1 MDTQNLMPNPQNPA
15 LGLMLQIA
23 QVLLSGHADTR
34 KRQRKGQV
42 DLRIR
47 WRTR

>member
-1 MDTQNLMPNPQNPA
+1 MDTQNLMPNPQNYA
-15 LGLMLQIA
+15 LNLAFQIA
-23 QVLLSGHADTR
+23 KALFSGLAGTNQ
-34 KRQRKGQV
+34 RQRKGQV

>member
-1 MDTQNLMPNPQNPA
+1 MDTQNLMPNPQNYA
-15 LGLMLQIA
+15 LNLAFQIVRA
-23 QVLLSGHADTR
+23 LFSGHSGTNTS
-34 KRQRKGQV
+34 QRKGQV